1 MKAVLDT
8 KPDSG
13 YDDEIA
19 NRYHFPSQYRA
30 RLTRCIGDWVVFR
43 RPRAGG
49 GDLAYFAV
57 GRINRID
64 ADAQDSKL
72 HYAIIEDF
80 LPFDTPVPWRQGG
93 RYAERSLREVQE
105 QSQIGARL
113 RGNAVRQLE
122 AHDFNEIVA
131 FGLSKTLLPE
141 NARKLGLDESSIDPA
156 TKSLIE
162 EYALPGERRVEEMLV
177 NRKIRDARFRA
188 AVCEAYEDRCAVTGL
203 QIINGGGRA
212 EVQAAHVWPVKD
224 GGPDI
229 VQNGIALSAT
239 AHWLFDRH
247 LISLSDDYR
256 LLVSH
261 NKVPPEFRNLFPAEN
276 QQIHLPE
283 EPRLWPRQAYVEM
296 HRERFV
302 SG

>member
-1 MKAVLDT
+1 MIK
-8 KPDSG
+8 KCS
-13 YDDEIA
+13 
-19 NRYHFPSQYRA
+19 
-30 RLTRCIGDWVVFR
+30 
-43 RPRAGG
+43 RAGR

-64 ADAQDSKL
+64 ADAQDPKL
-72 HYAIIEDF
+72 YYAIIEDF
-80 LPFDTPVPWRQGG
+80 LPFDTPVPWTRNG

-113 RGNAVRQLE
+113 RGNSVRHLE
-122 AHDFNEIVA
+122 TSDFNEIVE
-131 FGLSKTLLPE
+131 FGLSKTLLQE
-141 NARKLGLDESSIDPA
+141 NAIKLGLDDGSIDPA
-156 TKSLIE
+156 TKLLID
-162 EYALPGERRVEEMLV
+162 EYALPGERRIEEILV
-177 NRKIRDARFRA
+177 NRKIRDARFRG
-188 AVCEAYEDRCAVTGL
+188 AVCEAYEDQCAVTGL
-203 QIINGGGRA
+203 RIINGGGRA

-261 NKVPPEFRNLFPAEN
+261 NKVPTELRNLFPAEN
-276 QQIHLPE
+276 QQIHLPK
-283 EPRLWPRQAYVEM
+283 EPRHWPQQKYVEM

-302 SG
+302 SE